1 MSGID
6 DYPDPESSTRRCA
19 SRRCMAGM
27 CPRSAAA
34 CGRPGAEIGKKK
46 RFELISKCTA
56 RCLSRVHSLGSSES
70 AASNSVRH
78 ATGNAWH
85 PFAIGMGGHGGQV
98 GGVVKA
104 ARGPDSVTG
113 QLWRFGDPFL
123 FYLVLLVGCE
133 RILTRSCFVPVSR
146 KIC

>member
-1 MSGID
+1 
-6 DYPDPESSTRRCA
+6 
-19 SRRCMAGM
+19 MAGM

-46 RFELISKCTA
+46 RFELISKCAA

-78 ATGNAWH
+78 ATGNSWH

-104 ARGPDSVTG
+104 ARGLEWPA
-113 QLWRFGDPFL
+113 WRFGDPIL
-123 FYLVLLVGCE
+123 FYLVLLVECE
-133 RILTRSCFVPVSR
+133 RILTRSCFVPVS
-146 KIC
+146 